1 MPNPEPGDF
10 ILCHRKGLASSI
22 IRMGERLRFRSG
34 ARWSHVVFVVQAP
47 ESGTDPGGHSGW
59 NSPGY
64 VIEALTK
71 GVVRT
76 PLSDYDNIERQVVST
91 HLASTD
97 RAQAI
102 GFAQSCVGQKYG
114 WTVIFACALRFLTP
128 GRGLWFG
135 MNGTEICSGLVA
147 QCLVRGWA
155 NFKSNPSSLTPA
167 ELAEEYGVQSGSK
180 P

>member
-1 MPNPEPGDF
+1 MPSPEPGDF

-34 ARWSHVVFVVQAP
+34 ARWSHVVFVVAS
-47 ESGTDPGGHSGW
+47 EDSEGNGR
-59 NSPGY
+59 
-64 VIEALTK
+64 VIEALTT

-76 PLSDYDNIERQVVST
+76 PLSNYDNIEHQVVPT
-91 HLASTD
+91 HLASVD

-102 GFAQSCVGQKYG
+102 SFAQSCVGQKYG

-167 ELAEEYGVQSGSK
+167 ELAEEYGAQSGSK